1 MENSKMSNATFDE
14 IYLVDE
20 TPKEL
25 FTKDFKRDETPDD
38 GEAYAEFVKSEP
50 YDIEAKTLEAV
61 RRWRAA
67 KSLLQLRRQVD
78 AAFPRRNKASDGTI
92 GDQRHCGGGG
102 RSDHCPNIRDG
113 GVGVVTA
120 IDITHDPNSGCDAQ
134 KIVDAIRSDRDE
146 RVKYI
151 IWNRKIFNSKAIG
164 GAAPWEG
171 RRYNGA
177 NPHTKHVHISVL
189 PTKARYDDV
198 SEWSIGTNAAVG

>member
-1 MENSKMSNATFDE
+1 MTDEKTETTFPIDE
-14 IYLVDE
+14 IPEELRVKEFGSKE
-20 TPKEL
+20 TL
-25 FTKDFKRDETPDD
+25 DD
-38 GEAYAEFVKSEP
+38 NEAFAESMDGSSSNESKAMLDAIS
-50 YDIEAKTLEAV
+50 
-61 RRWRAA
+61 RWRAA

-78 AAFPRRNKASDGTI
+78 AAFPGRNKASDGTI

-134 KIVDAIRSDRDE
+134 KIVDAIRSDRDR